1 MNSLDMREPIGWPL
15 LAVPDANGE
24 LRYPD
29 LATSVR
35 AQIQVLLA
43 TQPGEQLMRP
53 TFGAGLEALLG
64 EPNTIAT
71 RTRIRELVLEA
82 LARWEPR
89 ITVDSVTVDPVA
101 DGLAGQAG
109 NRGGAVAKGVRVQI
123 SYRLLR
129 TQQRGAVGLTLA
141 LEGGHAH

>member
-1 MNSLDMREPIGWPL
+1 MNLTDMREPIGWPL

-29 LATSVR
+29 LASSVR

-89 ITVDSVTVDPVA
+89 ITVDGVTVEPVA
-101 DGLAGQAG
+101 DSQAG
-109 NRGGAVAKGVRVQI
+109 NRGSEVANGVRVQI

>member
-1 MNSLDMREPIGWPL
+1 MNTLDMREPIGWPL
-15 LAVPDANGE
+15 LAVPDADGA
-24 LRYPD
+24 LHYPD
-29 LATSVR
+29 LAASVR

-53 TFGAGLEALLG
+53 SFGAGLEALLG

-71 RTRIRELVLEA
+71 RARIRERVLEA

-89 ITVDSVTVDPVA
+89 IAVDAVTVDPVA
-101 DGLAGQAG
+101 EARSG
-109 NRGGAVAKGVRVQI
+109 VATGVRVQI
-123 SYRLLR
+123 RYRLLR
-129 TQQRGAVGLTLA
+129 TQQPGAVGLTLA